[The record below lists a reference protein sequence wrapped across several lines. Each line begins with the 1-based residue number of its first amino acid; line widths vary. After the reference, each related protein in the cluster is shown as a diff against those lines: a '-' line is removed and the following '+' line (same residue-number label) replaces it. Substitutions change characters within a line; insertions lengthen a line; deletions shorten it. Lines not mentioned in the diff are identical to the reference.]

1 VAVILVAFVMALLVA
16 QAPGVEGLSAQER
29 KEGFVPL
36 FDGKSLTGWQ
46 TIPLGDT
53 PGSWIVRD
61 GVLTHTPG
69 DSWIATAGT
78 YTDFVLRLEYRT
90 GKDTDSGIFMR
101 STPLG
106 YPSFT
111 GMEIEIR
118 NDPTGPPS
126 TRSNTSIY
134 GAAAPRI
141 NAAKADGE
149 WNAVEISVIK
159 RHLIAVWNA
168 QTIHDLDLDD
178 TAYEGALRGSLRAR
192 APSGHIG
199 FQAHL
204 TGTPVEFRAI
214 RVKVVR

>member
-1 VAVILVAFVMALLVA
+1 MTLATVVLAALLA
-16 QAPGVEGLSAQER
+16 QAQAATGVTADER

-36 FDGKSLTGWQ
+36 FDGTSLTGWQ

-53 PGSWIVRD
+53 PGAWVVRD

-69 DSWIATAGT
+69 DSWMATVGT
-78 YTDFVLRLEYRT
+78 YTDFILRLEYRT
-90 GKDTDSGIFMR
+90 GKDTDSGVFLR
-101 STPLG
+101 SLARG

-118 NDPTGPPS
+118 NESATPPT
-126 TRSNTSIY
+126 TQSNTALY
-134 GAAAPRI
+134 GAAAPRVT
-141 NAAKADGE
+141 AAKPDGA
-149 WNAVEISVIK
+149 WTVVEISVIK
-159 RHLIAVWNA
+159 RHLLAVWTG

-178 TAYEGALRGSLRAR
+178 AAYAGALRGSLRAR
-192 APSGHIG
+192 AASGHIG

-214 RVKVVR
+214 RLKVVR